1 MVATGKGK
9 DRYRATTRKL
19 LLMPRQVHTPGWVVS
34 PGWQGPA
41 VERRQAA
48 AADGAWPVSTAVPG
62 VQRAPGPVWVSRV
75 RNVETVPWVRI
86 SGAGMRR
93 RCGKPTVRGAEFPG
107 RTGCSKS
114 ECRQLKG
121 SRKSGAAGSG
131 TPPGWSL
138 YNWPD
143 SAPRGAVCP
152 NGGVRPSIAC
162 RRSGGMKLEAARAA
176 GRRGRVGAA
185 STKSRRSS
193 TAGWG
198 GRGERNGKV
207 YVRNRCR
214 YAS

>member
-1 MVATGKGK
+1 MCLTCPRRDVRGRFLTGWVRSSRKSPRAAAPAMAATGEGK

-62 VQRAPGPVWVSRV
+62 VQRASGPVWVSRV
-75 RNVETVPWVRI
+75 RNVETLLWVRI

-138 YNWPD
+138 HNWPD
-143 SAPRGAVCP
+143 TGPVLGSERT
-152 NGGVRPSIAC
+152 
-162 RRSGGMKLEAARAA
+162 LTWA
-176 GRRGRVGAA
+176 GEPL
-185 STKSRRSS
+185 K
-193 TAGWG
+193 
-198 GRGERNGKV
+198 RNGSKC
-207 YVRNRCR
+207 RN
-214 YAS
+214 

>member
-1 MVATGKGK
+1 MVVTGEGK

-121 SRKSGAAGSG
+121 SRKSGAAGPG

-143 SAPRGAVCP
+143 TEPVLGSERTLTWAGEPLKVAVQQASEPCC
-152 NGGVRPSIAC
+152 IAGEIAGL
-162 RRSGGMKLEAARAA
+162 SGQLRFGA
-176 GRRGRVGAA
+176 GRHPGVPLKRLRRASIVGMPHFVAVD
-185 STKSRRSS
+185 R
-193 TAGWG
+193 
-198 GRGERNGKV
+198 
-207 YVRNRCR
+207 
-214 YAS
+214 